1 MFEKKRAVT
10 ASFGIAAILAVLLST
25 LYLVG
30 APPFARSGGVGQMDV
45 LVHDAPNANVSNVW
59 VTITSVSVHASNV
72 SGSGWTQL
80 HTSAMVNLAKMNG
93 TLMAKT
99 IGLLTLPAGSY
110 EMIRLTISNV
120 SFETTSGLEANATV
134 MGPTADIHGNF
145 AVASGSTTYV
155 SIDIDLASSLHVMV
169 LANGDV
175 MATFTPNI
183 GGVSIS

>member
-10 ASFGIAAILAVLLST
+10 ASIGIAAILAVLLST

-30 APPFARSGGVGQMDV
+30 APPFSRGGGVGQMDV
-45 LVHDAPNANVSNVW
+45 LVHDAPNANVTNVW
-59 VTITSVSVHASNV
+59 VTFTSGSVHESNV

-80 HTSAMVNLAKMNG
+80 NTSAMVNLAKMNG
-93 TLMAKT
+93 SLFAKT

-110 EMIRLTISNV
+110 EMIKLTISNV
-120 SFETTSGLEANATV
+120 SFETTGGLVANATV
-134 MGPTADIHGNF
+134 MGPTADVHGHF
-145 AVASGSTTYV
+145 AVAGGATTLV

-183 GGVSIS
+183 GGVSVS